1 MSFIDNNNIRL
12 SQKSLDYLWE
22 KQRIASENIANADT
36 PGYKAKILKF
46 EDELDKKLDLFR
58 IAKRPN
64 RKQIQKA
71 IEETHMRVE
80 TSKEE
85 STRMDGNNVNTDV
98 EQIEL
103 ARAQLQYQFQI
114 YQINDQFA
122 RLRTVLGKR

>member
-85 STRMDGNNVNTDV
+85 STRMDANNVNTDV

>member
-12 SQKSLDYLWE
+12 SMKSLDYLWE
-22 KQRIASENIANADT
+22 KQRIASENIANNDT

-46 EDELDKKLDLFR
+46 EDELDKKLDIFR
-58 IAKRPN
+58 IAKMPN
-64 RKQIQKA
+64 RKKIQKA
-71 IEETHMRVE
+71 IEESNMRVE
-80 TSKEE
+80 TSKAE
-85 STRMDGNNVNTDV
+85 STRMDGNNV

-114 YQINDQFA
+114 AQINDQFA

>member
-12 SQKSLDYLWE
+12 SMKSLDYLWE
-22 KQRIASENIANADT
+22 KQRIASENIANNDT

-46 EDELDKKLDLFR
+46 EDELDKKLDIFR
-58 IAKRPN
+58 IAKMPN
-64 RKQIQKA
+64 RKKIQKA
-71 IEETHMRVE
+71 IEGSNMRVE
-80 TSKEE
+80 TSKAE
-85 STRMDGNNVNTDV
+85 STRMDGNNV

-114 YQINDQFA
+114 AQINDQFA

>member
-12 SQKSLDYLWE
+12 SMKSLDYLWE
-22 KQRIASENIANADT
+22 KQRIASENIANNDT

-46 EDELDKKLDLFR
+46 EDELDKKLDIFR
-58 IAKRPN
+58 IAKMPN
-64 RKQIQKA
+64 RKKIQKA
-71 IEETHMRVE
+71 IEESNMRVE
-80 TSKEE
+80 TSKAE
-85 STRMDGNNVNTDV
+85 STRMDGNNVNSDV

-114 YQINDQFA
+114 AQINDQFA